1 MTKSKIIYTLLLLPV
16 FGCNFA
22 LADNT
27 ASSEKGS
34 SYVDQYGIV
43 NVVYLGESRI
53 VVSDVNLHFTFGS
66 GFYKASGARISNI
79 VNELKPGTPVKYHFY
94 RKSSNRVLKDLKII
108 SKREY
113 ENSQKPDRD

>member
-1 MTKSKIIYTLLLLPV
+1 MKQSKVIYALLLLPV
-16 FGCNFA
+16 FGCNLA

-27 ASSEKGS
+27 ASSEKRS

-43 NVVYLGESRI
+43 NAVYLDESRL

-66 GFYKASGARISNI
+66 RFYKASGARISN
-79 VNELKPGTPVKYHFY
+79 VGNELKPGTPVKYHFY

-108 SKREY
+108 SKQEFKK
-113 ENSQKPDRD
+113 SQRSDDD